1 MGIPGLSATHEAHLI
16 RSKSMGQPCLQLHS
30 CMDESSVISKL
41 AFSVDWH
48 FYLYSENW
56 SKCHLELVGTETNVR
71 SKTGISFGERWE
83 MTQIHHKWLSL
94 DTFVYGLHRGST
106 KPPGKC
112 NTNKNRNSGL
122 FLAFIQWESI
132 ILNRSV
138 KPWSCHRGLFIIR
151 SLQI

>member
-1 MGIPGLSATHEAHLI
+1 
-16 RSKSMGQPCLQLHS
+16 MGQPCLQLHS

-71 SKTGISFGERWE
+71 SKTGVSFGERWE

-112 NTNKNRNSGL
+112 NTNKKQELWALSSIYSMRVHNSQQ
-122 FLAFIQWESI
+122 ICE
-132 ILNRSV
+132 ILTLPQGPFYNPV
-138 KPWSCHRGLFIIR
+138 PADLKPMQKHRK
-151 SLQI
+151 